1 MKKKRWFKILVA
13 AVVVYAI
20 LLGGLWSAMFQPPDI
35 FGRVMSKMP
44 VPAVFIVFPFKYMWL
59 FARRGHLQVGDPAP
73 NFSLQTLDK
82 KSRVELSSFRGSR
95 PVVLVFGS
103 YT

>member
-1 MKKKRWFKILVA
+1 MKKKRWFKMLIVVVA
-13 AVVVYAI
+13 VYAI
-20 LLGGLWSAMFQPPDI
+20 LLGGLWATMFQPPEI
-35 FGRVMSKMP
+35 FGRVMSRMP
-44 VPAVFIVFPFKYMWL
+44 VPAVFFVFPFEYMWR
-59 FARRGHLQVGDPAP
+59 FARRGHLHVGDPAP